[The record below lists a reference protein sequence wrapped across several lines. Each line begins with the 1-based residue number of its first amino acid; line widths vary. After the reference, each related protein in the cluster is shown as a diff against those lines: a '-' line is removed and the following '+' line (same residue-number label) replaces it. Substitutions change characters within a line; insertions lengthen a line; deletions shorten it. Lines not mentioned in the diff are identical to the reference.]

1 MAPPLVCILSDG
13 FVALL
18 SKATLSASL
27 YSSRSRKV
35 SLKWGL
41 HLYEF
46 MDDYQLLIRTEE
58 LIDTGRDGFSPE
70 NPLRQ
75 FHCSRCS
82 HFPSFLSLFFYGK
95 NFFHLP
101 LPQKWKKGGK
111 NLKELKG
118 KRELKKGK
126 NIFTSLI
133 ISTFL
138 VTFQ

>member
-1 MAPPLVCILSDG
+1 MTGSWLFYRKHRYLHHYLS
-13 FVALL
+13 L
-18 SKATLSASL
+18 
-27 YSSRSRKV
+27 RSRKV

-82 HFPSFLSLFFYGK
+82 HFPSFLSLFFYG
-95 NFFHLP
+95 NFFSTYHFLRS
-101 LPQKWKKGGK
+101 GK
-111 NLKELKG
+111 RGENLKELKG

-138 VTFQ
+138 VTFPIEKNTKSL